1 MSTPILPWYFKTA
14 FNKADQGLIIEEQ
27 TGRTVAVSYDGKDA
41 PLLAAAPEM
50 LATLQACLEAM
61 GDYYDAKDAA
71 GDEGARLHD
80 LITSTIYKATQSA
93 IP

>member
-1 MSTPILPWYFKTA
+1 MSTPIRPWYFRLGGDPH
-14 FNKADQGLIIEEQ
+14 NQGLIIEEQ
-27 TGRTVAVSYDGKDA
+27 TGRTVAVSYDNKDA

-80 LITSTIYKATQSA
+80 LITATIYKATH
-93 IP
+93 I